1 MHKKNIINKTYM
13 AYQVEIH
20 LNMKCFNFKSSYK
33 KNLTFNKLKFHGPYK
48 ANRKKIYRGKSPS

>member
-1 MHKKNIINKTYM
+1 M
-13 AYQVEIH
+13 AYHVDIRSKV
-20 LNMKCFNFKSSYK
+20 KCFNFKSSYK

>member
-1 MHKKNIINKTYM
+1 M
-13 AYQVEIH
+13 AYHVEISF
-20 LNMKCFNFKSSYK
+20 KVKSFNFKSSYK